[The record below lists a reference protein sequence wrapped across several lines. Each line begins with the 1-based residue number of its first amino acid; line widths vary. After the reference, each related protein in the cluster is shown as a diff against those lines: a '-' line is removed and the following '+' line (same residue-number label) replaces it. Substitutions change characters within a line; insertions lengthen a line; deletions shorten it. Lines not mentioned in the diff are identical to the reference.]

1 MLTPEQQAR
10 ATIDQLL
17 YEQMKG
23 RGVRTIPTADLQAV
37 TPDAQT
43 KTRFILFD
51 AVGVSESKKNASQP
65 LERQR
70 SISFDVLLDRIAM
83 GSRDPDTLFLRAQCV
98 NIDTI
103 ATCTTT
109 RVK

>member
-23 RGVRTIPTADLQAV
+23 RSVRTIPAADLQAV
-37 TPDAQT
+37 TPDAKT

-70 SISFDVLLDRIAM
+70 SISFDALLDRIAM
-83 GSRDPDTLFLRAQCV
+83 GVRNLDSLFLRAQRGK
-98 NIDTI
+98 IDTI
-103 ATCTTT
+103 ATCTTI